1 MNGGAARL
9 TGMRETAKVL
19 DRSIS
24 TVQSTNR
31 SAPLTERC
39 RRSIRPHARVDPHA
53 PIPCM
58 LTRRRRPTTAANS
71 VEEGHSEPFLES
83 AIYTWKP
90 AHLGQPIRAV
100 HWLLS
105 SPPVQTV
112 RLFAPSPA
120 AENRRPRAIVIFRQV
135 LRYHRRNRSSRQLAY
150 IQKLH
155 RQSADFAESVA
166 FSPLLELPRNSR
178 IGC

>member
-1 MNGGAARL
+1 
-9 TGMRETAKVL
+9 
-19 DRSIS
+19 
-24 TVQSTNR
+24 
-31 SAPLTERC
+31 
-39 RRSIRPHARVDPHA
+39 
-53 PIPCM
+53 M
-58 LTRRRRPTTAANS
+58 LTRRRRPTTAADS
-71 VEEGHSEPFLES
+71 VEERHSQPFLES

-90 AHLGQPIRAV
+90 AYLGRPIRAV

-112 RLFAPSPA
+112 RLFAASRA

-135 LRYHRRNRSSRQLAY
+135 LPHHRRNRSSLQLAY

-155 RQSADFAESVA
+155 RQSADFAGSVA
-166 FSPLLELPRNSR
+166 LSPLPELPRNFR